1 MTRTMFDCIGNT
13 PLVRL
18 ETGNAPGHAFAKL
31 ELANP
36 FGMKDRVAK
45 QAIVEAKRRG
55 ALRDGAPI
63 VESSSGTM
71 ALGIALV
78 AASLG
83 HPVHIVSDP
92 KGMDPITTAKLKAL
106 GCHLHV
112 VERMGKG
119 GWQGARLERLQELL
133 AQYPDAFWPRQYDNP
148 DNPAAYTA
156 LAQELLAELG
166 GVDVLAG
173 PVGSGGSLCGTARE
187 LRKTCPDLRVVAV
200 DAVGS
205 VIFGQPDSLD
215 RRQRGLGN
223 SIIPPNVDFSQ
234 IDEVHWLNDREA
246 FTATLELAREQQ
258 IFAGNSSGSCYAVL
272 RYLSRQAAPGAR
284 IVGIF
289 PDRGDRYVGTVYDP
303 EYWRAHGIDA
313 LPVAAEPAEV
323 PYGTPVQTW
332 SRAHLPSER
341 SR

>member
-1 MTRTMFDCIGNT
+1 MLDRIGKT

-18 ETGNAPGHAFAKL
+18 QTGDAPGHAYAKL

-36 FGMKDRVAK
+36 FGMKDRVAR
-45 QAIVEAKRRG
+45 QAILAAKHKG
-55 ALRDGAPI
+55 LLRDGAPV

-71 ALGIALV
+71 ALGVALV
-78 AASLG
+78 ATCLG

-106 GCHLHV
+106 GCELHV

-119 GWQGARLERLQELL
+119 GWQGARLERLQEIL
-133 AQYPDAFWPRQYDNP
+133 AQHPDAFWPRQYDNP
-148 DNPAAYTA
+148 DNPAAYTD
-156 LAQELLAELG
+156 LAHELIAELG
-166 GVDVLAG
+166 GVDVLVG

-187 LRKTCPDLRVVAV
+187 LRKHMPHLRVVAV

-205 VIFGQPDSLD
+205 VIFGQPDSMD
-215 RRQRGLGN
+215 RKQRGLGN
-223 SIIPPNVDFSQ
+223 SIVPPNVDFAQ

-246 FTATLELAREQQ
+246 FTATLDLAREQQ

-272 RYLSRQAAPGAR
+272 KWLSQVTQKGAR

-289 PDRGDRYVGTVYDP
+289 PDRGDRYGGTVYDP
-303 EYWRAHGIDA
+303 AYWKQNGIDTQPMA
-313 LPVAAEPAEV
+313 PMPSKV

-332 SRAHLPSER
+332 SWAPLREGGSA
-341 SR
+341 